1 MATYKL
7 TVGDI
12 TGIELSK
19 DTATVT
25 INSIVYS
32 VIMESLT
39 YTKKIFAPNEIH
51 TVLSIVKKTDTIA
64 DPPKLS
70 ELQSVF
76 SKKLVTL
83 YDDTV
88 KVAENFFVYKM
99 KPSRSKD
106 GQQSSV
112 LKVELFIYSLDKLLT
127 IDKYCN
133 AFTGKKLGG
142 EIFTDE
148 IKKFKIGSTALEGAV
163 NLQILNYVSEVE
175 KENSN
180 KKTVEVRQP
189 YLVQYNESFYDFMA
203 RSAIR
208 CGEMLY
214 FEGGKLHLGM
224 PVVLKVN
231 VDQATKADSVDLEDC
246 MERAV
251 PLSDRH
257 YNYMDRS
264 KDNDNRYTNSTF
276 SLIGRFVS
284 TEDPVIT
291 GKKEDGKV
299 TEVTTNNCECGK
311 TTITVEK
318 VYFTDKSTSPANKLK
333 GELSSVTTTY
343 KVEDS
348 SGNALLMETEKVE
361 YIYELDKGKN
371 DYKKED
377 GKYVYTTKKTITE
390 PTTGSNDET
399 SLGNYN
405 LPMSNDA
412 VFEEVKKD
420 GYTSLVDEWFDYR
433 TFLFNDLFL
442 NLLDSTTLYDAIAD
456 LASGLLWGLGEADMA
471 QRKKNNKNNDVNLT
485 LTSTKNPDQTD
496 DSTFNLFSTLKANMK
511 PSTFDVN
518 KEGSV
523 VSLLVADFYSKMRMA
538 ATTVSQVRVRLNYGS
553 SNPGLCLG
561 DVIKVDDDYYVV
573 VQVELD
579 GKDHVVEAIPPF
591 YKKVENNKLS
601 AAIPCPPLMPEIP
614 DVRTSDAQV
623 AFVENNLDPNKLGR
637 VRVRFPWQLKDGD
650 CSPWIRMATPFA
662 TNGGGVTFKP
672 EKGDE
677 VLLNFEDGNIERPY
691 IVGSLQSKYVTDN
704 WGALADRV
712 IQSKNGHAITFTDK
726 DDGLAFLTGMAPQVN
741 PLVTFIKSFLPASD
755 QLITFQNMV
764 DLTGGIKISDRYG
777 LYSINMSSDGRQVNI
792 NSPLG
797 DVKLNAFTGI
807 TISAPNGNIDIKGK
821 NVTIAA
827 SNKLTLESG
836 SAVSDRYINKDA
848 FTSKD
853 GFLTSLVGIG
863 TDMLDRTLGKL
874 IDLSFFRTIF
884 EVFTRPVDGTLKI
897 RSNTYM
903 LLEAGKGSAQV
914 PHADFNR
921 PKWEGVQG
929 NDYVAQAPLLG
940 QLTSSI
946 DSLQENANKICGA
959 IKTAFD
965 EVKASAEAYKN
976 FKLEDN
982 VVYDKLS
989 KLKLDGNNNIIKTV
1003 FDKKDVK
1010 NFDIKNI
1017 VKEEEFDFDNNEVLK
1032 LLAENKVVPEEP
1044 ALDSEH
1050 PEESWSEWSDWNETK
1065 KHIEAEKKRD
1075 KDVIK
1080 PTRKKYVE
1088 MGQDLGVKLKALFDA
1103 VKKWKD
1109 FDFTQQQ
1116 KDKGYFS
1123 DALKGKIQG
1132 LDIFTDFIDN
1142 VSKGTVDL
1150 TKDIST
1156 TYDAELT
1163 KLHRAMIYE
1172 LITEVKSENGYKDMF
1187 SVDSKATKPDFGD
1200 DAEWKKYA
1208 DYIGDPTSVASYD
1221 VGAKTYFKNYFKTNF
1236 LNDWIDAV
1244 GNPLSNQ
1251 WKWKAPEKGRIL
1263 ISDTPG
1269 RTIHFDAEQLVTDR
1283 NFGEVTNSH
1292 PIELRRIVNAVK

>member
-142 EIFTDE
+142 EIFTGE

-175 KENSN
+175 KDANNN
-180 KKTVEVRQP
+180 KMTVEVRQP

-318 VYFTDKSTSPANKLK
+318 VYFTDKSTPPDDKLK

-348 SGNALLMETEKVE
+348 SGNALLMETEEVK
-361 YIYELDKGKN
+361 YTYELDKGKN

-485 LTSTKNPDQTD
+485 LTKSKNPDQTD
-496 DSTFNLFSTLKANMK
+496 EETFNLFSTLKANMK
-511 PSTFDVN
+511 PSSFDVN

-523 VSLLVADFYSKMRMA
+523 VSLLVADFYSKMRTA

-614 DVRTSDAQV
+614 VVRTSDAQV

-637 VRVRFPWQLKDGD
+637 VRVRFPWQVKNGD

-821 NVTIAA
+821 NVSIAA

-836 SAVSDRYINKDA
+836 SAVSDRWVKNPFTKD
-848 FTSKD
+848 S
-853 GFLTSLVGIG
+853 
-863 TDMLDRTLGKL
+863 MLGALEDVADRTLGKL
-874 IDLSFFRTIF
+874 IDLSFYRTVL
-884 EVFTRPVDGTLKI
+884 EVFTRPIDGTLKI
-897 RSNTYM
+897 KSNTYV
-903 LLEAGKGSAQV
+903 LIEAGKGSAQV
-914 PHADFNR
+914 PEADFNKVDYEKAR
-921 PKWEGVQG
+921 G
-929 NDYVAQAPLLG
+929 NFSALHQTQEVYLNNISNAIDR
-940 QLTSSI
+940 LTAKA
-946 DSLQENANKICGA
+946 DSLCRDV
-959 IKTAFD
+959 KTAFETTKTETDQYKGIKVNGVDCYALLNNKMNED
-965 EVKASAEAYKN
+965 EIIQKVFAKRNDAPFNIDTVIEEKD
-976 FKLEDN
+976 FEF
-982 VVYDKLS
+982 DKLNDFQFRIGD
-989 KLKLDGNNNIIKTV
+989 KLFKKP
-1003 FDKKDVK
+1003 KKDEGESTK
-1010 NFDIKNI
+1010 AHNARCKQALKIYYADKRY
-1017 VKEEEFDFDNNEVLK
+1017 DNN
-1032 LLAENKVVPEEP
+1032 
-1044 ALDSEH
+1044 
-1050 PEESWSEWSDWNETK
+1050 T
-1065 KHIEAEKKRD
+1065 
-1075 KDVIK
+1075 IK
-1080 PTRKKYVE
+1080 PRRAALVAGARK
-1088 MGQDLGVKLKALFDA
+1088 LGAQAKALFDA
-1103 VKKWKD
+1103 VDKWKNFD
-1109 FDFTQQQ
+1109 FDANNGERDGMYYSGNLMTTVR
-1116 KDKGYFS
+1116 
-1123 DALKGKIQG
+1123 G
-1132 LDIFTDFIDN
+1132 LDIFGKFIDKTYN
-1142 VSKGTVDL
+1142 GTVDL
-1150 TKDIST
+1150 TKDIT
-1156 TYDAELT
+1156 TAYDLELK
-1163 KLHRAMIYE
+1163 KLHRAIVYE
-1172 LITEVKSENGYKDMF
+1172 LVMDAKGKDNYKEMF
-1187 SVDSKATKPDFGD
+1187 SVDSKATKPSDFGD
-1200 DAEWKKYA
+1200 DTAWSKFAEA
-1208 DYIGDPTSVASYD
+1208 I
-1221 VGAKTYFKNYFKTNF
+1221 
-1236 LNDWIDAV
+1236 
-1244 GNPLSNQ
+1244 GNPTGLNPVESYFRKKWLSDWQDATINRK
-1251 WKWKAPEKGRIL
+1251 KWKADAQGKIL
-1263 ISDTPG
+1263 LSDQVGKTLYLNG
-1269 RTIHFDAEQLVTDR
+1269 DQLGANNNVT
-1283 NFGEVTNSH
+1283 GTVTTAHPLELKKKVNS
-1292 PIELRRIVNAVK
+1292 VN

>member
-133 AFTGKKLGG
+133 AFTGKKLGE

-175 KENSN
+175 KDDKGN

-231 VDQATKADSVDLEDC
+231 VDQSTKADSVDLEDC

-897 RSNTYM
+897 RSNTYL

-940 QLTSSI
+940 KLTNTIDALTS
-946 DSLQENANKICGA
+946 DTTTVCQKM
-959 IKTAFD
+959 KTAFNKSKTKKLD
-965 EVKASAEAYKN
+965 YEKTDVSGFKCYDSLTKMKVNDIVQKVYAKRTDKN
-976 FKLEDN
+976 FSI
-982 VVYDKLS
+982 Y
-989 KLKLDGNNNIIKTV
+989 TV
-1003 FDKKDVK
+1003 IEEKD
-1010 NFDIKNI
+1010 
-1017 VKEEEFDFDNNEVLK
+1017 FDFDNTEGFKLKIGDKKFEKPNQKENE
-1032 LLAENKVVPEEP
+1032 E
-1044 ALDSEH
+1044 
-1050 PEESWSEWSDWNETK
+1050 K
-1065 KHIEAEKKRD
+1065 KAYGLRIKEAYEAYKRD
-1075 KDVIK
+1075 KADDNKIIRPRRAVVLEKARILGFQLKVLFDTVAAWKNFKFNAAHQGDLYYSSDSIIK
-1080 PTRKKYVE
+1080 KV
-1088 MGQDLGVKLKALFDA
+1088 QDLNIFDNF
-1103 VKKWKD
+1103 VSKVDGGTVEFDKDVFKD
-1109 FDFTQQQ
+1109 FD
-1116 KDKGYFS
+1116 KD
-1123 DALKGKIQG
+1123 LIKI
-1132 LDIFTDFIDN
+1132 
-1142 VSKGTVDL
+1142 
-1150 TKDIST
+1150 
-1156 TYDAELT
+1156 
-1163 KLHRAMIYE
+1163 HREIVYE
-1172 LITEVKSENGYKDMF
+1172 LITEVKSKDGYKDIF

-1200 DAEWKKYA
+1200 DAKWKEYA

-1269 RTIHFDAEQLVTDR
+1269 RTIHFDAEQLVTDH

-1292 PIELRRIVNAVK
+1292 PIELRRKVNAVK

>member
-442 NLLDSTTLYDAIAD
+442 NMLDSTTLYDAIAD

-637 VRVRFPWQLKDGD
+637 VRVRFPWQVKDGD

-726 DDGLAFLTGMAPQVN
+726 DDGLAFLTGTIPQLN

-755 QLITFQNMV
+755 QLIDFQNMV

-821 NVTIAA
+821 NVSISA

-836 SAVSDRYINKDA
+836 SAVSDRWVKNPFTKD
-848 FTSKD
+848 S
-853 GFLTSLVGIG
+853 
-863 TDMLDRTLGKL
+863 MLGALEDVADRTLGKL
-874 IDLSFFRTIF
+874 IDLSFYRTVL
-884 EVFTRPVDGTLKI
+884 EVFTRPIDGTLKI
-897 RSNTYM
+897 KSNTYV
-903 LLEAGKGSAQV
+903 LIEAGKGSAQV
-914 PHADFNR
+914 PEADFNKVDYEKAR
-921 PKWEGVQG
+921 G
-929 NDYVAQAPLLG
+929 NFSALHQTQEVYLNNISNAIDR
-940 QLTSSI
+940 LTAKA
-946 DSLQENANKICGA
+946 DSLCGDV
-959 IKTAFD
+959 KTAFETTKTETDQYKGIKVNGVDCYALLNNKMNED
-965 EVKASAEAYKN
+965 EIIQKVFAKRNDAPFNIDTVIEEKD
-976 FKLEDN
+976 FEF
-982 VVYDKLS
+982 DKLNDLQFRIGD
-989 KLKLDGNNNIIKTV
+989 KLFKKPKKNEGESTKAHNARCKQALKIYYA
-1003 FDKKDVK
+1003 DKRY
-1010 NFDIKNI
+1010 
-1017 VKEEEFDFDNNEVLK
+1017 DNN
-1032 LLAENKVVPEEP
+1032 
-1044 ALDSEH
+1044 
-1050 PEESWSEWSDWNETK
+1050 T
-1065 KHIEAEKKRD
+1065 
-1075 KDVIK
+1075 IK
-1080 PTRKKYVE
+1080 PRRAALVAGARK
-1088 MGQDLGVKLKALFDA
+1088 LGAQAKALFDA
-1103 VKKWKD
+1103 VDKWKNFD
-1109 FDFTQQQ
+1109 FDANNGERDGMYYSGNLMTTVR
-1116 KDKGYFS
+1116 
-1123 DALKGKIQG
+1123 G
-1132 LDIFTDFIDN
+1132 LDIFGKFIDKTN
-1142 VSKGTVDL
+1142 NGTVDL
-1150 TKDIST
+1150 TKDIDT
-1156 TYDAELT
+1156 NYDLELK
-1163 KLHRAMIYE
+1163 KLHRAIVYE
-1172 LITEVKSENGYKDMF
+1172 LVMEAKGKDNYKEMF
-1187 SVDSKATKPDFGD
+1187 SVDSKATKPSDFGD
-1200 DAEWKKYA
+1200 DTAWSKFAEA
-1208 DYIGDPTSVASYD
+1208 I
-1221 VGAKTYFKNYFKTNF
+1221 
-1236 LNDWIDAV
+1236 
-1244 GNPLSNQ
+1244 GNPTGLNPVESYFRKKWLSDWQDATINRK
-1251 WKWKAPEKGRIL
+1251 KWKADAQGKIL
-1263 ISDTPG
+1263 LSDQVGKTLYLNG
-1269 RTIHFDAEQLVTDR
+1269 DQLGANNNVT
-1283 NFGEVTNSH
+1283 GTVTTAHPLELKKKVNS
-1292 PIELRRIVNAVK
+1292 VN

>member
-12 TGIELSK
+12 SGIELSK

-25 INSIVYS
+25 INSIVYA

-39 YTKKIFAPNEIH
+39 YTKKIFAPSEIH
-51 TVLSIVKKTDTIA
+51 TVLSIVKKTETIA

-70 ELQSVF
+70 ELQSIF

-83 YDDTV
+83 YDSTV

-142 EIFTDE
+142 EVFTDE
-148 IKKFKIGSTALEGAV
+148 IKKFKIGTTALGGAV

-175 KENSN
+175 KDANSN

-214 FEGGKLHLGM
+214 FEGGELHLGM
-224 PVVLKVN
+224 PTVLKVD

-276 SLIGRFVS
+276 SLIGRLVS

-318 VYFTDKSTSPANKLK
+318 VYFTDKSTPPADKLK
-333 GELSSVTTTY
+333 GELSSVTTIY

-348 SGNALLMETEKVE
+348 SGSALLTETEKVE
-361 YIYELDKGKN
+361 YTYQYDEGKK

-377 GKYVYTTKKTITE
+377 SKYVYTTKTTITE
-390 PTTGSNDET
+390 PAKSDDET
-399 SLGNYN
+399 SLGSYN

-412 VFEEVKKD
+412 VFEEVEKD
-420 GYTSLVDEWFDYR
+420 GYTSFVDEWFDYR

-442 NLLDSTTLYDAIAD
+442 NVLDSTTLYDAVAD
-456 LASGLLWGLGEADMA
+456 LGEGLLWGIAEADMA
-471 QRKKNNKNNDVNLT
+471 RRKKNNKNNDVNLT
-485 LTSTKNPDQTD
+485 LTKSKNPDQTD

-511 PSTFDVN
+511 PSTFNVN

-553 SNPGLCLG
+553 SNPGFSLG
-561 DVIKVDDDYYVV
+561 DVINVDGDYYVV
-573 VQVELD
+573 IKVELD
-579 GKDHVVEAIPPF
+579 GKDHIVEAIPPF
-591 YKKVENNKLS
+591 YKKVEDSTGTLS
-601 AAIPCPPLMPEIP
+601 VAIPCPPLMPEIP
-614 DVRTSDAQV
+614 VVRTSDAQV

-637 VRVRFPWQLKDGD
+637 VRVRFPWQVKNGD

-807 TISAPNGNIDIKGK
+807 TISAPNGNISIKGK
-821 NVTIAA
+821 NVSIAA

-836 SAVSDRYINKDA
+836 SAVSDRWLKNPI
-848 FTSKD
+848 SKD
-853 GFLTSLVGIG
+853 SFFGALEDVA
-863 TDMLDRTLGKL
+863 DRTLGKL
-874 IDLSFFRTIF
+874 IDLSFLRTVL

-897 RSNTYM
+897 RSNAYM
-903 LLEAGKGSAQV
+903 LIEAGEGKAQI
-914 PHADFNR
+914 PY
-921 PKWEGVQG
+921 
-929 NDYVAQAPLLG
+929 NDYSKPKKESSATRGNSFVAQQPYLVKMEKAVDLL
-940 QLTSSI
+940 SSKA
-946 DSLQENANKICGA
+946 DSLCGSIKEA
-959 IKTAFD
+959 YGKVKTAAND
-965 EVKASAEAYKN
+965 YKQTTSQSFN
-976 FKLEDN
+976 C
-982 VVYDKLS
+982 YDKLS
-989 KLKLDGNNNIIKTV
+989 KLKLDGANDIIKHV
-1003 FDKKDVK
+1003 FSQRDEQDLDKVIKEADFGFDGIQEFKYQDANHDENKKPDRKDYKDDASYQAAEGIWNGDHKKADMRNEVVK
-1010 NFDIKNI
+1010 NARAF
-1017 VKEEEFDFDNNEVLK
+1017 VKE
-1032 LLAENKVVPEEP
+1032 
-1044 ALDSEH
+1044 
-1050 PEESWSEWSDWNETK
+1050 
-1065 KHIEAEKKRD
+1065 
-1075 KDVIK
+1075 
-1080 PTRKKYVE
+1080 
-1088 MGQDLGVKLKALFDA
+1088 LKALFDA
-1103 VKKWKD
+1103 VAAWKK
-1109 FDFTQQQ
+1109 FDFSSVAAAGASKSEQESAFYT
-1116 KDKGYFS
+1116 S
-1123 DALKGKIQG
+1123 SLMTKIRG
-1132 LDIFTDFIDN
+1132 LDFFGGFINEVDN
-1142 VSKGTVDL
+1142 GTVKLDKDL
-1150 TKDIST
+1150 NTDYNS
-1156 TYDAELT
+1156 ELT
-1163 KLHRAMIYE
+1163 KLRRNMVYE
-1172 LITEVKSENGYKDMF
+1172 LLMNAKQQDGYNAMF
-1187 SVDSKATKPDFGD
+1187 DIASTVAKPNFGD
-1200 DAEWKKYA
+1200 DDAWKAFALAIQEPGEAKLAEISSAVSKETK
-1208 DYIGDPTSVASYD
+1208 ILH
-1221 VGAKTYFKNYFKTNF
+1221 YFKKNF
-1236 LNDWIDAV
+1236 WDLLSDSLV
-1244 GNPLSNQ
+1244 NPFSNQ
-1251 WKWKAPEKGRIL
+1251 HKWSAPGKGRIL
-1263 ISDTPG
+1263 ISDIPG
-1269 RTIHFDAEQLVTDR
+1269 QTIRFNADQLEQSA
-1283 NFGEVTNSH
+1283 NFGELTNAH
-1292 PIELRRIVNAVK
+1292 YIALIKKVNAVK

>member
-231 VDQATKADSVDLEDC
+231 VDQASKADSVDLEDC
-246 MERAV
+246 MERAI

-637 VRVRFPWQLKDGD
+637 VRVRFPWQVKDGD

-726 DDGLAFLTGMAPQVN
+726 DDGLAFLTGTIPQLN

-755 QLITFQNMV
+755 QLIDFQNMV

-821 NVTIAA
+821 NVSISA

-836 SAVSDRYINKDA
+836 SAVSDRWVKNPFTKD
-848 FTSKD
+848 S
-853 GFLTSLVGIG
+853 
-863 TDMLDRTLGKL
+863 MLGALEDVADRTLGKL
-874 IDLSFFRTIF
+874 IDLSFYRTVL
-884 EVFTRPVDGTLKI
+884 EVFTRPIDGTLKI
-897 RSNTYM
+897 KSNTYV
-903 LLEAGKGSAQV
+903 LIEAGKGSAQV
-914 PHADFNR
+914 PEADFNKVDYEKAR
-921 PKWEGVQG
+921 G
-929 NDYVAQAPLLG
+929 NFSALHQTQEVYLNNISNAIDR
-940 QLTSSI
+940 LTAKA
-946 DSLQENANKICGA
+946 DSLCGDV
-959 IKTAFD
+959 KTAFETTKTETDQYKGIKVNGVDCYALLNNKMNED
-965 EVKASAEAYKN
+965 EIIQKVFAKRNDAPFNIDTVIEEKD
-976 FKLEDN
+976 FEF
-982 VVYDKLS
+982 DKLNDLQFRIGD
-989 KLKLDGNNNIIKTV
+989 KLFKKPKKNEGESTKAHNARCKQALKIYYA
-1003 FDKKDVK
+1003 DKRY
-1010 NFDIKNI
+1010 
-1017 VKEEEFDFDNNEVLK
+1017 DNN
-1032 LLAENKVVPEEP
+1032 
-1044 ALDSEH
+1044 
-1050 PEESWSEWSDWNETK
+1050 T
-1065 KHIEAEKKRD
+1065 
-1075 KDVIK
+1075 IK
-1080 PTRKKYVE
+1080 PRRAALVAGARK
-1088 MGQDLGVKLKALFDA
+1088 LGAQAKALFDA
-1103 VKKWKD
+1103 VDKWKNFD
-1109 FDFTQQQ
+1109 FDANNGERDGMYYSGNLMTTVR
-1116 KDKGYFS
+1116 
-1123 DALKGKIQG
+1123 G
-1132 LDIFTDFIDN
+1132 LDIFGKFIDKTN
-1142 VSKGTVDL
+1142 NGTVDL
-1150 TKDIST
+1150 TKDIDT
-1156 TYDAELT
+1156 NYDLELK
-1163 KLHRAMIYE
+1163 KLHRAIVYE
-1172 LITEVKSENGYKDMF
+1172 LVMEAKGKDNYKEMF
-1187 SVDSKATKPDFGD
+1187 SVDSKATKPSDFGD
-1200 DAEWKKYA
+1200 DTAWSKFAEA
-1208 DYIGDPTSVASYD
+1208 I
-1221 VGAKTYFKNYFKTNF
+1221 
-1236 LNDWIDAV
+1236 
-1244 GNPLSNQ
+1244 GNPTGLNPVESYFRKKWLSDWQDATINRK
-1251 WKWKAPEKGRIL
+1251 KWKADAQGKIL
-1263 ISDTPG
+1263 LSDQVGKTLYLNG
-1269 RTIHFDAEQLVTDR
+1269 DQLGANNNVT
-1283 NFGEVTNSH
+1283 GTVTTAHPLELKKKVNS
-1292 PIELRRIVNAVK
+1292 VN

>member
-142 EIFTDE
+142 EIFTGE

-175 KENSN
+175 KDDKGN

-246 MERAV
+246 MERAI

-614 DVRTSDAQV
+614 IVRTSDAQV

-637 VRVRFPWQLKDGD
+637 VRVRFPWQVKDGD

-821 NVTIAA
+821 NVSISA

-836 SAVSDRYINKDA
+836 SAVSDRWVKNPFTKD
-848 FTSKD
+848 S
-853 GFLTSLVGIG
+853 
-863 TDMLDRTLGKL
+863 MLGALEDVADRTLGKL
-874 IDLSFFRTIF
+874 IDLSFYRTVL
-884 EVFTRPVDGTLKI
+884 EVFTRPIDGTLKI
-897 RSNTYM
+897 KSNTYV
-903 LLEAGKGSAQV
+903 LIEAGKGSAQV
-914 PHADFNR
+914 PEADFNKVDYEKAR
-921 PKWEGVQG
+921 G
-929 NDYVAQAPLLG
+929 NFSALHQTQEVYLNNISNAIDR
-940 QLTSSI
+940 LTAKA
-946 DSLQENANKICGA
+946 DSLCGDV
-959 IKTAFD
+959 KTAFETTKTETDQYKGIKVNGVDCYALLNNKMNED
-965 EVKASAEAYKN
+965 EIIQKVFAKRNDAPFNIDTVIEEKD
-976 FKLEDN
+976 FEF
-982 VVYDKLS
+982 DKLNDLQFRIGD
-989 KLKLDGNNNIIKTV
+989 KLFKKPKKNEGESTKAHNARCKQALKIYYA
-1003 FDKKDVK
+1003 DKRY
-1010 NFDIKNI
+1010 
-1017 VKEEEFDFDNNEVLK
+1017 DNN
-1032 LLAENKVVPEEP
+1032 
-1044 ALDSEH
+1044 
-1050 PEESWSEWSDWNETK
+1050 T
-1065 KHIEAEKKRD
+1065 
-1075 KDVIK
+1075 IK
-1080 PTRKKYVE
+1080 PRRAALVAGARK
-1088 MGQDLGVKLKALFDA
+1088 LGAQAKALFDA
-1103 VKKWKD
+1103 VDKWKNFD
-1109 FDFTQQQ
+1109 FDANNGERDGMYYSGNLMTTVR
-1116 KDKGYFS
+1116 
-1123 DALKGKIQG
+1123 G
-1132 LDIFTDFIDN
+1132 LDIFGKFIDKTN
-1142 VSKGTVDL
+1142 NGTVDL
-1150 TKDIST
+1150 TKDIDT
-1156 TYDAELT
+1156 NYDLELK
-1163 KLHRAMIYE
+1163 KLHRAIVYE
-1172 LITEVKSENGYKDMF
+1172 LVMEAKGKDNYKEMF
-1187 SVDSKATKPDFGD
+1187 SVDSKATKPSDFGD
-1200 DAEWKKYA
+1200 DTAWSKFAEA
-1208 DYIGDPTSVASYD
+1208 I
-1221 VGAKTYFKNYFKTNF
+1221 
-1236 LNDWIDAV
+1236 
-1244 GNPLSNQ
+1244 GNPTGLNPVESYFRKKWLSDWQDATINRK
-1251 WKWKAPEKGRIL
+1251 KWKADAQGKIL
-1263 ISDTPG
+1263 LSDQVGKTLYLNG
-1269 RTIHFDAEQLVTDR
+1269 DQLGANNNVT
-1283 NFGEVTNSH
+1283 GTVTTAHPLELKKKVNS
-1292 PIELRRIVNAVK
+1292 VN

>member
-142 EIFTDE
+142 EIFTGE

-231 VDQATKADSVDLEDC
+231 VDQASKADSVDLEDC
-246 MERAV
+246 MERAI

-318 VYFTDKSTSPANKLK
+318 VYFTDKSTPPDDKLK

-361 YIYELDKGKN
+361 YIYEFDKGKN

-412 VFEEVKKD
+412 VFEEIKKD

-485 LTSTKNPDQTD
+485 LTKSKNPDQTD
-496 DSTFNLFSTLKANMK
+496 EETFNLFSTLKANMK
-511 PSTFDVN
+511 PSSFDVN

-523 VSLLVADFYSKMRMA
+523 VSLLVADFYSKMRTA

-614 DVRTSDAQV
+614 VVRTSDAQV

-712 IQSKNGHAITFTDK
+712 VQSKNGHAITFTDK
-726 DDGLAFLTGMAPQVN
+726 DDGLAFLTGTIPQLN

-755 QLITFQNMV
+755 QLIDFQNMV

-821 NVTIAA
+821 NVSISA

-836 SAVSDRYINKDA
+836 SAVSDRWVKNPFTKD
-848 FTSKD
+848 S
-853 GFLTSLVGIG
+853 
-863 TDMLDRTLGKL
+863 MLGALEDVADRTLGKL
-874 IDLSFFRTIF
+874 IDLSFYRTVL
-884 EVFTRPVDGTLKI
+884 EVFTRPIDGTLKI
-897 RSNTYM
+897 KSNTYV
-903 LLEAGKGSAQV
+903 LIEAGKGSAQV
-914 PHADFNR
+914 PEADFNKVDYEKAR
-921 PKWEGVQG
+921 G
-929 NDYVAQAPLLG
+929 NFSALHHTQEVYLNNISNAIDR
-940 QLTSSI
+940 LTAKA
-946 DSLQENANKICGA
+946 DSLCGDV
-959 IKTAFD
+959 KTAFETTKTETDQYKGIKVNGVDCYALLNNKMNED
-965 EVKASAEAYKN
+965 EIIQKVLAKRNDAPFNIDTVIEEKD
-976 FKLEDN
+976 FEF
-982 VVYDKLS
+982 DKLNDLQFRIGD
-989 KLKLDGNNNIIKTV
+989 KLFKKP
-1003 FDKKDVK
+1003 KKDEGESTK
-1010 NFDIKNI
+1010 AHNARCKQALKIYYADKRY
-1017 VKEEEFDFDNNEVLK
+1017 DNN
-1032 LLAENKVVPEEP
+1032 
-1044 ALDSEH
+1044 
-1050 PEESWSEWSDWNETK
+1050 T
-1065 KHIEAEKKRD
+1065 
-1075 KDVIK
+1075 IK
-1080 PTRKKYVE
+1080 PRRAALVAGARK
-1088 MGQDLGVKLKALFDA
+1088 LGAQAKALFDA
-1103 VKKWKD
+1103 VDKWKNFD
-1109 FDFTQQQ
+1109 FDANNGERDGMYYSGNLMTTVR
-1116 KDKGYFS
+1116 
-1123 DALKGKIQG
+1123 G
-1132 LDIFTDFIDN
+1132 LDIFGKFIDKTN
-1142 VSKGTVDL
+1142 NGTVDL
-1150 TKDIST
+1150 TKDIT
-1156 TYDAELT
+1156 TAYDLELK
-1163 KLHRAMIYE
+1163 KLHRAIVYE
-1172 LITEVKSENGYKDMF
+1172 LVMDAKGKDNYKEMF
-1187 SVDSKATKPDFGD
+1187 SVDSKATKPSDFGD
-1200 DAEWKKYA
+1200 DTAWSKFAEA
-1208 DYIGDPTSVASYD
+1208 I
-1221 VGAKTYFKNYFKTNF
+1221 
-1236 LNDWIDAV
+1236 
-1244 GNPLSNQ
+1244 GNPTGLNPVESYFRKKWLSDWQDATINRK
-1251 WKWKAPEKGRIL
+1251 KWKADAQGKIL
-1263 ISDTPG
+1263 LSDQVGKTLYLNG
-1269 RTIHFDAEQLVTDR
+1269 DQLGANNNVT
-1283 NFGEVTNSH
+1283 GTVTTAHPLELKKKVNS
-1292 PIELRRIVNAVK
+1292 VN

>member
-112 LKVELFIYSLDKLLT
+112 LKVELFINSLDKLLT

-133 AFTGKKLGG
+133 VFTGKKLGE

-148 IKKFKIGSTALEGAV
+148 IKKFMIGTTALEGAV

-175 KENSN
+175 KDDKGN

-189 YLVQYNESFYDFMA
+189 YLVQYNESFYDFMV

-224 PVVLKVN
+224 PTVLKVTD
-231 VDQATKADSVDLEDC
+231 DQASKADSVDLEDC
-246 MERAV
+246 MERAI

-318 VYFTDKSTSPANKLK
+318 VYYTDKSESPTNMLK

-361 YIYELDKGKN
+361 YIYEFDKGKN

-442 NLLDSTTLYDAIAD
+442 NMLDSTTLYDAIAD
-456 LASGLLWGLGEADMA
+456 LGEGLIWGLAEADMA

-485 LTSTKNPDQTD
+485 LTKSKNPDQTD
-496 DSTFNLFSTLKANMK
+496 EETFNLFSTLKANMK
-511 PSTFDVN
+511 PSSFDVN

-523 VSLLVADFYSKMRMA
+523 VSLLVADFYSKMRTA

-712 IQSKNGHAITFTDK
+712 VQSKNGHAITFTDK
-726 DDGLAFLTGMAPQVN
+726 DDGLAFLTGTIPQLN

-755 QLITFQNMV
+755 QLIDFQNMV

-821 NVTIAA
+821 NVSISA

-836 SAVSDRYINKDA
+836 SAVSDRWVKNPFTKD
-848 FTSKD
+848 S
-853 GFLTSLVGIG
+853 
-863 TDMLDRTLGKL
+863 MLGALEDVADRTLGKL
-874 IDLSFFRTIF
+874 IDLSFYRTVL
-884 EVFTRPVDGTLKI
+884 EVFTRPIDGTLKI
-897 RSNTYM
+897 KSNTYV
-903 LLEAGKGSAQV
+903 LIEAGKGSAQV
-914 PHADFNR
+914 PEADFNKVDYEKAR
-921 PKWEGVQG
+921 G
-929 NDYVAQAPLLG
+929 NFSALHHTQEVYLNNINNAIDK
-940 QLTSSI
+940 LTAKA
-946 DSLQENANKICGA
+946 NALCDA
-959 IKTAFD
+959 IKTAFETTKTETDQYKGIKVNGVDCYALLNNKMNED
-965 EVKASAEAYKN
+965 EIIQKVLAKRDDDPFNIDTVIEEKD
-976 FKLEDN
+976 FEF
-982 VVYDKLS
+982 DKLKDLQFRIGD
-989 KLKLDGNNNIIKTV
+989 KLFKKP
-1003 FDKKDVK
+1003 KKDEGESTK
-1010 NFDIKNI
+1010 AHNARCKQALKIYYADKRY
-1017 VKEEEFDFDNNEVLK
+1017 DNN
-1032 LLAENKVVPEEP
+1032 
-1044 ALDSEH
+1044 
-1050 PEESWSEWSDWNETK
+1050 T
-1065 KHIEAEKKRD
+1065 
-1075 KDVIK
+1075 IK
-1080 PTRKKYVE
+1080 PRRAALVAGARK
-1088 MGQDLGVKLKALFDA
+1088 LGAQAKALFDA
-1103 VKKWKD
+1103 VDKWKKFD
-1109 FDFTQQQ
+1109 FDANNGER
-1116 KDKGYFS
+1116 DNIYYS
-1123 DALKGKIQG
+1123 DDLMKKVRG
-1132 LDIFTDFIDN
+1132 LDIFGKFIDKTN
-1142 VSKGTVDL
+1142 NGTVDL
-1150 TKDIST
+1150 TKDIT
-1156 TYDAELT
+1156 TAYDLELK
-1163 KLHRAMIYE
+1163 KLHRAIVYE
-1172 LITEVKSENGYKDMF
+1172 LVMDAKGKDNYKEMF
-1187 SVDSKATKPDFGD
+1187 SVDSKATKPSDFGD
-1200 DAEWKKYA
+1200 DTAWSKFAEA
-1208 DYIGDPTSVASYD
+1208 I
-1221 VGAKTYFKNYFKTNF
+1221 
-1236 LNDWIDAV
+1236 
-1244 GNPLSNQ
+1244 GNPTGLNPVESYFRKKWLSDWQDATINRK
-1251 WKWKAPEKGRIL
+1251 KWKADAQGKIL
-1263 ISDTPG
+1263 LSDQVGKTLYLNG
-1269 RTIHFDAEQLVTDR
+1269 DQLGANNNVT
-1283 NFGEVTNSH
+1283 GTVTTAHSLELKKKVNS
-1292 PIELRRIVNAVK
+1292 VN